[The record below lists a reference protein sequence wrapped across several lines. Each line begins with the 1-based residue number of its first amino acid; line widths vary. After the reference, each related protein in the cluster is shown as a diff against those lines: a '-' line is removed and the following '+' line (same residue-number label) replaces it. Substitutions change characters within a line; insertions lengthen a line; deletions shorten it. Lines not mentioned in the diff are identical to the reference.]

1 MSVYVHRH
9 NDNALQRNDMKLCK
23 HRIDMLT
30 RALENLQIQNK
41 RLKQELK
48 KYQEKTTNNEAFRLR
63 NRVKQLKAQAQ
74 SQSLVCKVRTLKRTI
89 AKLKKL
95 NNIVEHIY
103 EKKLQRIIRVC

>member
-9 NDNALQRNDMKLCK
+9 NDNALQKNDMK